1 MNNTDIWAGG
11 PKGAARVLQILT
23 LLSKPHKSMTL
34 TEISSELGGAKST
47 FTDTLKVLGRAGY
60 LISENGSYTLGPA
73 AFRLAGSIMQCWSMP
88 DVVRYYVRDLG
99 QKTRESIG
107 YAIAD
112 WEIGQAI
119 YADAV
124 NSTRR
129 VHYAMRTGLR
139 VPLYAS
145 AVGRVLLAYSPPE
158 RTQAYLE
165 KAHLKALTSRTR
177 ISPDTIMEQL
187 ETIREQGYCASFG
200 EMLKDTAAIAVPVF
214 DPTDKLVGGIILAAP
229 LDRMRAN
236 FDPILSHVIQAGH
249 GASGKL
255 GNTGTS
261 VKAAE

>member
-1 MNNTDIWAGG
+1 MTNIDIWAGG

-23 LLSKPHKSMTL
+23 LLSQRHEPMNL
-34 TEISSELGGAKST
+34 TEISGALGGAKST
-47 FTDTLKVLGRAGY
+47 FTDTLKALGRAGY
-60 LISENGSYTLGPA
+60 LISENGSYSLGPA

-99 QKTRESIG
+99 KKTRESIG

-129 VHYAMRTGLR
+129 VHYSMRTGLR

-145 AVGRVLLAYSPPE
+145 AAGRVLLAYSSPE
-158 RTQAYLE
+158 RTAAYLE
-165 KAHLKALTSRTR
+165 RAHLKALTRNTR
-177 ISPDTIMEQL
+177 IDPAAIKEQL
-187 ETIREQGYCASFG
+187 VTIREQGYCASFG

-214 DPTDKLVGGIILAAP
+214 DPMDKLVGAIILASP
-229 LDRMRAN
+229 LERMRAN
-236 FDPILSHVIQAGH
+236 FEPLLNDVIEAGQ

-255 GNTGTS
+255 GS
-261 VKAAE
+261 IAARHAPA